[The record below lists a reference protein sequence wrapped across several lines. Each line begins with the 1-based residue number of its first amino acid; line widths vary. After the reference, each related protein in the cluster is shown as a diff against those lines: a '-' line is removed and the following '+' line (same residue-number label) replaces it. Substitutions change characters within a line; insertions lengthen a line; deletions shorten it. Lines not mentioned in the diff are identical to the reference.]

1 VAQFGINIQRFV
13 DRGVF
18 SDLMAAQMRGTYSF
32 IDERIDLHGQL
43 ELETKFS
50 ATAAGPKSLVTRVV
64 EPLFAKSRGK
74 GEILPVKLTG
84 SYDHASY
91 GLDK

>member
-1 VAQFGINIQRFV
+1 
-13 DRGVF
+13 
-18 SDLMAAQMRGTYSF
+18 MHGTYSF

-43 ELETKFS
+43 EVETKFS
-50 ATAAGPKSLVTRVV
+50 ATATGPKGLVTRVV